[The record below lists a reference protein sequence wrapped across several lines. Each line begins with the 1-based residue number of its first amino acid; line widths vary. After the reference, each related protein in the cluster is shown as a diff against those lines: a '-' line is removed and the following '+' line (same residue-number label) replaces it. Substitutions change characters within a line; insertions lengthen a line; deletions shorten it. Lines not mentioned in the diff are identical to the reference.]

1 MPPSPR
7 TAFVLMSLALT
18 ACETDPVTKCAGPE
32 QRELRTV
39 EELIAET
46 RARIDRGYTMERQ
59 DSGANVNF
67 CLGGR
72 QSHVGVS
79 FCTDPGTRSRAVA
92 IDSAAEQRKLRS
104 LEARRDAL
112 RARINALLASCGKS

>member
-1 MPPSPR
+1 MPIFPR
-7 TAFVLMSLALT
+7 TALILFTLTLT
-18 ACETDPVTKCAGPE
+18 ACDGDRVANCAGPE

-46 RARIDRGYTMERQ
+46 RARIERGYTMERQ

-72 QSHVGVS
+72 QSNVGVS

-92 IDSAAEQRKLRS
+92 IDSAAEQRKLAS
-104 LEARRDAL
+104 LEARREAL
-112 RARINALLASCGKS
+112 RARIAALLASCGQS